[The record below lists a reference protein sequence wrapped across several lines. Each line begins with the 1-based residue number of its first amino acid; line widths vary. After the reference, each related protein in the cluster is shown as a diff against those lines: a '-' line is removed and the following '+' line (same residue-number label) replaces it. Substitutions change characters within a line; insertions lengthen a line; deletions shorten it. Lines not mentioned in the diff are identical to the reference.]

1 MKRLLL
7 VVALLAGLPMA
18 GLSQAVPLVPRVAVS
33 GSFTRV
39 FDRGD
44 ANSYSVGS
52 FHFDG
57 FEASGEV
64 KVTRWVGVLGDYG
77 WQWSLRDGQVL
88 QRALLIGPQF
98 SPHGVIHRGLIP
110 FAHVLVGYVHGTI
123 DWGGPVADD
132 VSEGSVFATA
142 VGGGLDIKLGGH
154 FWFRAIQADWLHAD
168 LSPDHH
174 TTARIS
180 AGVALRL

>member
-7 VVALLAGLPMA
+7 VVALLAGLPIA
-18 GLSQAVPLVPRVAVS
+18 GLSQAAPLVPRVAVS
-33 GSFTRV
+33 GSFTRL
-39 FDRGD
+39 FDQGD
-44 ANSYSVGS
+44 ANSYSTGS

-64 KVTRWVGVLGDYG
+64 KVTRWTGLLADYG
-77 WQWSLRDGQVL
+77 LQWSLRDGQVL
-88 QRALLIGPQF
+88 QRVLLIGPQF
-98 SPHGVIHRGLIP
+98 SAHAIHRGLIP
-110 FAHVLVGYVHGTI
+110 FAHVLVGHVHGTT

-142 VGGGLDIKLGGH
+142 VGGGLDIKVGGH

-180 AGVALRL
+180 AGIVLRL